1 MGCTARSF
9 SEWRST
15 LPRSRISP
23 ASTSTSTSKHHCR
36 DGRFLEIDLDF
47 DVFSNTQ
54 VATFG
59 AKVSGCRAEKVN
71 SLQTEVDGEGGLSGR
86 SNGTPRRLPYEMN
99 QDGRERCRSFQSLFA
114 ASTPKPCTHFC
125 ARDEIE
131 NLISSSRLTQVV
143 KSQ

>member
-9 SEWRST
+9 SEWRRA

-23 ASTSTSTSKHHCR
+23 ASTSTSKHHCR

-47 DVFSNTQ
+47 DLFSNTQ
-54 VATFG
+54 VTTFG

>member
-15 LPRSRISP
+15 LPRSRIFP
-23 ASTSTSTSKHHCR
+23 ASTSTSKHHCR

-47 DVFSNTQ
+47 DLFSNTQ
-54 VATFG
+54 VTTFG

-125 ARDEIE
+125 ASDEIE